1 MPEQTVAPPP
11 SPPVAGH
18 PHHQRWL
25 TPAFILALLALV
37 FTLGF
42 AWHTED
48 RMQDLRVQLA
58 RRIGEF
64 DTASRE
70 ARAAAKEAQ
79 TVLDDMR
86 ARLAALEGRAQE
98 AQNQQLAL
106 SAMYQDLARGQ
117 DERVVA
123 DVEQTLLLAQ
133 QQLQL
138 AGNLRAAIIGL
149 EAAESRLAG
158 LNKHQFDPLRAAIS
172 RDVERLKLLPG
183 ADIVSLNARLEVLT
197 QSVDKLRLEPAPG
210 QARPSVDKAA
220 DVHLGKLEQLA
231 WSAWQEVRQLVRIRR
246 SDQAEPPL
254 LTPDQAWFLRQNLR
268 LRLHSARMAA
278 FQRDQATYRADLA
291 AARDW
296 VTRYFDRDDPIAKSM
311 WESLGNLMEAP
322 VSQGEGDIR
331 DSLKALQA
339 FRGGD
344 RS

>member
-1 MPEQTVAPPP
+1 MPEQTVVHASPPP
-11 SPPVAGH
+11 GH
-18 PHHQRWL
+18 AHPRWL
-25 TPAFILALLALV
+25 TPAFVLAVLALIFA
-37 FTLGF
+37 LGF
-42 AWHTED
+42 AWHSES

-86 ARLAALEGRAQE
+86 ARLAALEGGAQE
-98 AQNQQLAL
+98 TQNQQLAL
-106 SAMYQDLARGQ
+106 SAMYQELARGQ
-117 DERVVA
+117 DERLVA

-158 LNKHQFDPLRAAIS
+158 LNKPQFDPLRAAIS
-172 RDVERLKLLPG
+172 RDVARLKLLPG
-183 ADIVSLNARLEVLT
+183 ADIVSLNARLEVLA
-197 QSVDKLRLEPAPG
+197 QSVDKLRLEPVAG
-210 QARPSVDKAA
+210 AARPRPDPAGDA
-220 DVHLGKLEQLA
+220 HLGKLERLA
-231 WSAWQEVRQLVRIRR
+231 LDAWGELRQLVRIRR
-246 SDQAEPPL
+246 MDQPEAPL

-278 FQRDQATYRADLA
+278 FQRDQTTFRADLA

-296 VTRYFDRDDPIAKSM
+296 VTRYFDRADPLAKSM
-311 WESLGNLMEAP
+311 LGSLNDLMAAP
-322 VSQGEGDIR
+322 VSQGEADIR
-331 DSLKALQA
+331 ESLKALQI
-339 FRGGD
+339 FRGGE
-344 RS
+344 RG

>member
-1 MPEQTVAPPP
+1 MTEPSAAPVTAPT
-11 SPPVAGH
+11 GH
-18 PHHQRWL
+18 AHPRWL
-25 TPAFILALLALV
+25 TPAFILAVLALV
-37 FTLGF
+37 AALGF
-42 AWHTED
+42 AWYTQE
-48 RMQDLRVQLA
+48 RMRDLEVQLA

-123 DVEQTLLLAQ
+123 DVEQALLLAQ

-158 LNKHQFDPLRAAIS
+158 LNKPQFDPLRAAIS
-172 RDVERLKLLPG
+172 RDVARLKLLPG
-183 ADIVSLNARLEVLT
+183 ADILGLNARLEVLA
-197 QSVDKLRLEPAPG
+197 QSVDKLRLQSEPDVRAPSA
-210 QARPSVDKAA
+210 QPAA
-220 DVHLGKLEQLA
+220 GSGAGRLEHMAQ
-231 WSAWQEVRQLVRIRR
+231 SAWRELRQLVRIRR
-246 SDQAEPPL
+246 MDQPEAPL

-278 FQRDQATYRADLA
+278 FQRDQATWRADLA

-296 VTRYFDRDDPIAKSM
+296 VTRYFDRADPLAKNM
-311 WESLGNLMEAP
+311 LNSLGDLMAAP
-322 VSQGEGDIR
+322 VSQGEADIHE
-331 DSLKALQA
+331 SLKALQA
-339 FRGGD
+339 YRGVEH
-344 RS
+344 S